1 MNNRLRYL
9 YDSYIKKTA
18 TLSERQELADL
29 LSHPSCIDEV
39 KEWIGTEMENDEAAD
54 LITFEQAEEVFRQV
68 LHPQADA
75 TLTPARPLQ
84 GIHYFKAVWVRY
96 AAAIFVLVAVAVY
109 LYIRKGHQDASLT
122 LHTAPKNSTIVPGG
136 NKAVLTLAD
145 GSTILLDS
153 AANGN
158 ISRQGNTQVVKLSNG
173 QIAYQVNGVNSK
185 PVGYNTMATPR
196 GGQYQLQLPDGT
208 KVWLNASSSIT
219 YPTAFSG
226 NERRVQIKG
235 EVYFEVVK
243 NPNMPFKVYMPN
255 GTDKGNGQQIE
266 VIGTH
271 FNVNSY
277 DDEPSLTI
285 TLLEG
290 SVKVNRSVLK
300 PGEAYSNGKISKVN
314 TEEAVAW
321 KNGYFQFNQADIK
334 KVMRQISR
342 WYDIE
347 VSYEGNIPDRK
358 FGGDILRDS
367 NLSDVLEGLEV
378 SQIHFRLSGRK
389 LTIIP

>member
-1 MNNRLRYL
+1 
-9 YDSYIKKTA
+9 
-18 TLSERQELADL
+18 
-29 LSHPSCIDEV
+29 
-39 KEWIGTEMENDEAAD
+39 
-54 LITFEQAEEVFRQV
+54 
-68 LHPQADA
+68 
-75 TLTPARPLQ
+75 
-84 GIHYFKAVWVRY
+84 
-96 AAAIFVLVAVAVY
+96 
-109 LYIRKGHQDASLT
+109 
-122 LHTAPKNSTIVPGG
+122 
-136 NKAVLTLAD
+136 
-145 GSTILLDS
+145 
-153 AANGN
+153 
-158 ISRQGNTQVVKLSNG
+158 
-173 QIAYQVNGVNSK
+173 
-185 PVGYNTMATPR
+185 
-196 GGQYQLQLPDGT
+196 
-208 KVWLNASSSIT
+208 
-219 YPTAFSG
+219 
-226 NERRVQIKG
+226 
-235 EVYFEVVK
+235 
-243 NPNMPFKVYMPN
+243 MPFKVYMPN
-255 GTDKGNGQQIE
+255 GTHKGNGQQIE